1 MTKTSIAPELLDQLL
16 ANYSKPEDLI
26 GEDGFFKQLKKAL
39 IERALGAELSTH
51 LGYEKGDPAGRGT
64 GNNRNGTSSKTLLT
78 GDGEVEIAVPRDRAG
93 SFEPQLIPKGR
104 TRFDGFDEKILSLY
118 ARGMTV
124 REIQG
129 HLAELYGVEVSPDLI
144 SRVTD
149 AVLDEVREWQNR
161 PLDPVYPVVFF
172 DALRVKI
179 RDEGLVKNKAVYV
192 ALAFNAE
199 GGKEVLGLWIE
210 QTDGAKF
217 WLKVMNELK
226 VRGLNDIL
234 IAVVDGLKGF
244 PDAITTVYPQTLV
257 QTPVQA
263 GGRLCIVHLI
273 RNSLAFVT
281 WKDRKAI
288 MPWIKAIYRAENA
301 DQALVRLDEFEAE
314 WGKRYPAIGAAW
326 RRAWE
331 HVIPFFAFAPAIRK
345 MIYTTN
351 CIEALNRSLRKII
364 KTRGSFPTDEA
375 AFKLLYLAIKNAG
388 VHWRRPIEWTAAM
401 GQFAIQFGER
411 FASSA
416 R

>member
-16 ANYSKPEDLI
+16 THNSKPEDLT
-26 GEDGFFKQLKKAL
+26 GEDGLFKQLKKAL

-104 TRFDGFDEKILSLY
+104 TCFDGFDEKILSLY

-199 GGKEVLGLWIE
+199 GGKEALARISHAPEGMAWSSGRFLG
-210 QTDGAKF
+210 D
-217 WLKVMNELK
+217 
-226 VRGLNDIL
+226 
-234 IAVVDGLKGF
+234 VDG
-244 PDAITTVYPQTLV
+244 
-257 QTPVQA
+257 
-263 GGRLCIVHLI
+263 
-273 RNSLAFVT
+273 
-281 WKDRKAI
+281 
-288 MPWIKAIYRAENA
+288 
-301 DQALVRLDEFEAE
+301 
-314 WGKRYPAIGAAW
+314 
-326 RRAWE
+326 
-331 HVIPFFAFAPAIRK
+331 
-345 MIYTTN
+345 
-351 CIEALNRSLRKII
+351 
-364 KTRGSFPTDEA
+364 
-375 AFKLLYLAIKNAG
+375 
-388 VHWRRPIEWTAAM
+388 
-401 GQFAIQFGER
+401 
-411 FASSA
+411 
-416 R
+416 